1 MLVKEYV
8 STTILENTL
17 TMLFKIFQNLS
28 TICPNILLLGIYP
41 KDVILNMEKFL
52 IPKIFIAAL
61 YKFTNFLLSSL
72 AKPCPIYSN
81 KWFAPEAEKP
91 WSQQNWFYFQ
101 IRLSCGLEVLSN
113 TTITNNNND
122 SNDDANGHFYHWWL
136 FHCVPSALHIIISF
150 HSHNNCVM

>member
-1 MLVKEYV
+1 MKEYV

-61 YKFTNFLLSSL
+61 YKFTNFLFSSL
-72 AKPCPIYSN
+72 AKHAPSTPVN
-81 KWFAPEAEKP
+81 DLPQKLKNPEASKIG
-91 WSQQNWFYFQ
+91 F
-101 IRLSCGLEVLSN
+101 
-113 TTITNNNND
+113 
-122 SNDDANGHFYHWWL
+122 
-136 FHCVPSALHIIISF
+136 ISK
-150 HSHNNCVM
+150 